1 MMTINKKVVELSVES
16 PNTKNSSG
24 TCWEGG
30 NERTVGACFVV
41 IMCPRPII
49 SGGFSPIGRKVL
61 KVMTGA
67 AAVGRVLGYV
77 RRSTEG

>member
-1 MMTINKKVVELSVES
+1 
-16 PNTKNSSG
+16 
-24 TCWEGG
+24 
-30 NERTVGACFVV
+30 VV
-41 IMCPRPII
+41 IMFPRPII